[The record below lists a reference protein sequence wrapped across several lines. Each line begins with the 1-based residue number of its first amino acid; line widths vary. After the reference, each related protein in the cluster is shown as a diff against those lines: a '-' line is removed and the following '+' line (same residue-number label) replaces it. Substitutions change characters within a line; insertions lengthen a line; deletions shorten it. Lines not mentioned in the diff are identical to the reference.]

1 MKSLYL
7 TKEAGGCTFT
17 SQNDRNKNLQGTN
30 TVRKALAPILN
41 NSISLSVRSSSQQW
55 HTFS

>member
-17 SQNDRNKNLQGTN
+17 SQNARNKNLQGTN

-41 NSISLSVRSSSQQW
+41 NSISLSVRSSSQ
-55 HTFS
+55 